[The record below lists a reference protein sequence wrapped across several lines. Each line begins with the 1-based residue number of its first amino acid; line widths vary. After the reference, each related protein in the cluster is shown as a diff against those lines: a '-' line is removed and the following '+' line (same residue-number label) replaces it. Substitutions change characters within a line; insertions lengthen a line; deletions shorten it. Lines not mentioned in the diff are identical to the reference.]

1 MQYYLGFDLGGSSLK
16 IGVVTDEAGVVHH
29 EKVPVPDNFEGLMQL
44 MADTYHRLKA
54 DWDIRGIGIS
64 SCGCIDPENGR
75 VGGWMAP
82 AALFLIGRQYYDL
95 CKLVD
100 VPVRAEK
107 DSCAAA
113 LGEIWAGGASDYQNF
128 LTLVLGSGQGGA
140 AFLDGKL
147 YRGAHFFAG
156 DMGYVAPMPEG
167 PGYSALTA
175 PVPYEHRYF
184 EETGKHLSCSD
195 MYVHREEDPVAARL
209 WNEFIT
215 NLAHFCVQ
223 MQFTFDPQAIFIG
236 GGISGWTPFIPLLQE
251 QIDKELAAW
260 GCDFNRPE
268 VHACSGG
275 NDANLL
281 GAVYGLKQKYGI

>member
-29 EKVPVPDNFEGLMQL
+29 EKVPVPDSFEGLMQL

-113 LGEIWAGGASDYQNF
+113 LGEIWAGGASDYQSF
-128 LTLVLGSGQGGA
+128 
-140 AFLDGKL
+140 
-147 YRGAHFFAG
+147 
-156 DMGYVAPMPEG
+156 
-167 PGYSALTA
+167 
-175 PVPYEHRYF
+175 
-184 EETGKHLSCSD
+184 
-195 MYVHREEDPVAARL
+195 
-209 WNEFIT
+209 
-215 NLAHFCVQ
+215 
-223 MQFTFDPQAIFIG
+223 
-236 GGISGWTPFIPLLQE
+236 
-251 QIDKELAAW
+251 
-260 GCDFNRPE
+260 
-268 VHACSGG
+268 
-275 NDANLL
+275 
-281 GAVYGLKQKYGI
+281 

>member
-1 MQYYLGFDLGGSSLK
+1 M
-16 IGVVTDEAGVVHH
+16 
-29 EKVPVPDNFEGLMQL
+29 
-44 MADTYHRLKA
+44 
-54 DWDIRGIGIS
+54 
-64 SCGCIDPENGR
+64 
-75 VGGWMAP
+75 
-82 AALFLIGRQYYDL
+82 
-95 CKLVD
+95 
-100 VPVRAEK
+100 
-107 DSCAAA
+107 
-113 LGEIWAGGASDYQNF
+113 
-128 LTLVLGSGQGGA
+128 TLVLGSGQGGA